1 MKAYSISKYSKVEK
15 LQLIEVAEPN
25 IKENEVLVEIHAS
38 GLNVLDSKIKSGE
51 FKLILPY
58 KFPLILG
65 HDVAGVITQI
75 GKNVKQFKV
84 GDEVY

>member
-58 KFPLILG
+58 KFPL
-65 HDVAGVITQI
+65 
-75 GKNVKQFKV
+75 F
-84 GDEVY
+84 